1 MIRKIFKSQEDW
13 YNISDSVLFA
23 IHISKHSSTGVSPY
37 RMVYN
42 KDPILPFEYADRS
55 DNLTHEHNGL
65 HKSCDN
71 IQSSESSD
79 DVDPISKLLERLEKQ
94 RENTFQGE
102 AKNILSAQKHQAKWY
117 NIRNGAGEPFEVGTK
132 VFKRCMKNL
141 SQKQKMYK
149 KNDRALYN
157 NGLI

>member
-1 MIRKIFKSQEDW
+1 M
-13 YNISDSVLFA
+13 LFA

-55 DNLTHEHNGL
+55 NNLTHDHDGL
-65 HKSCDN
+65 HKSCDD

-94 RENTFQGE
+94 RENTFKG
-102 AKNILSAQKHQAKWY
+102 ATKNILQAQNHQAKWY
-117 NIRNGAGEPFEVGTK
+117 NIRNGAGKLFEVGNK
-132 VFKRCMKNL
+132 VLNRCMKNL
-141 SQKQKMYK
+141 SHKQKLYK
-149 KNDRALYN
+149 KNDWVLYN
-157 NGLI
+157 YKLI

>member
-13 YNISDSVLFA
+13 YDILDSVLFA

-55 DNLTHEHNGL
+55 DNLTHDHDGL
-65 HKSCDN
+65 HKACDN
-71 IQSSESSD
+71 IWSSESSD

-94 RENTFQGE
+94 RKNTFQGA
-102 AKNILSAQKHQAKWY
+102 AKTILWAQKHQAKWY
-117 NIRNGAGEPFEVGTK
+117 NIRNGAGEPYKVGTK
-132 VFKRCMKNL
+132 VLKRCMKNL
-141 SQKQKMYK
+141 SQKQKIYL
-149 KNDRALYN
+149 KNWQV
-157 NGLI
+157 LIQ